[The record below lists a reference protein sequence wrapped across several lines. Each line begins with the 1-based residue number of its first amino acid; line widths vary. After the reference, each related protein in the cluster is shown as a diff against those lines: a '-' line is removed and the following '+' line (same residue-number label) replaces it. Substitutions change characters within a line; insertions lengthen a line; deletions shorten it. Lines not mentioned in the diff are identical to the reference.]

1 MQDAFQEIHPAWP
14 YFLEKQGIKAAPGNP
29 STDISV
35 HTGCIEARNPQESAI
50 QRPPPTIV
58 HTLVRCYTEVMNDN
72 VKTLDRDR
80 FGYDFI
86 VAPFL
91 AEGEDEYVLRNK
103 QAGCDNSSFRTLT
116 SYEIAALE
124 ENLNSS
130 PCWGDVLVSDPFDP
144 TLIRNTEFYGLVRLG
159 RMEKSIV
166 SFHDFSVPVGISN
179 SRIVSCDIGD
189 SCAVMDC
196 SYLSHY
202 IVEDHVILYRLGEM
216 QTTNHAKFGN
226 GTLKDG
232 EDEDVRV
239 TIDIMNEA
247 GGRAVRPFN
256 GMLTSD
262 AFLWGT
268 YRDDTALMRAFEAL
282 TDRTMDTKR
291 GRYGFVGR
299 QSVVKSCDTVKD
311 VWIGPGCYIKGANK
325 LKNLTLRSTIE
336 EPVQIGEGVEL
347 VNGIIGS
354 GSRVFYGC
362 KAIRFIMGDNC
373 NLKYGARLIHSI
385 LGDNSTV
392 SCCELLS
399 NLIFGGH
406 EQHHNN
412 SFLIA
417 SLIKGQSNM
426 AAGAN
431 IGSNHNSRGND
442 GEMVA
447 GRGFWPALSSTL
459 KYDCKFASY
468 VLIAK
473 GNYPHELNIPL
484 PFSLLSS
491 DPNEGRRVVMPAY
504 WWMYNLYALERNSYK
519 YRKRDKR
526 KVIRQQIETDY
537 LAPDTVNEIFE
548 ACDLLCLWVAQNYN
562 RAHASSK
569 DEQNLIRQ
577 GRELLL
583 AKPAELYSLHVY
595 AWGLENSNEPVEIL
609 KVVEAYQAYQ
619 EMLLYYAVKTIASA
633 CLKENVSVA
642 TLQETAQMVI
652 HPWLNVGGQLV
663 PQFRVEA
670 LKDAL
675 KSGEITTWDEVH
687 ATYASW
693 FTRYE
698 QDRSSHAVATLCR
711 ALGVERLQ
719 AGIWEKAVEEVSR
732 IRIQI
737 ETQVFKTKEKDFNNR
752 FREST
757 YRNLAE
763 RDAVLGSLD
772 DNPFI
777 QESHQITVEVLEQLR
792 RVSFS

>member
-1 MQDAFQEIHPAWP
+1 MSD
-14 YFLEKQGIKAAPGNP
+14 KVN
-29 STDISV
+29 
-35 HTGCIEARNPQESAI
+35 
-50 QRPPPTIV
+50 
-58 HTLVRCYTEVMNDN
+58 
-72 VKTLDRDR
+72 TLDRNR

-86 VAPFL
+86 GSPFL
-91 AEGEDEYVLRNK
+91 GEGEDEYTLRN
-103 QAGCDNSSFRTLT
+103 QQVGRDNSSFRTLT
-116 SYEIAALE
+116 SYEIASLE

-130 PCWGDVLVSDPFDP
+130 PCWSDVLVSDPFDP
-144 TLIRNTEFYGLVRLG
+144 SLIRNTEFYGLVRLG

-189 SCAVMDC
+189 SCAIMDC

-226 GTLKDG
+226 GTLKEG
-232 EDEDVRV
+232 EDEEVRV

-268 YRDDTALMRAFEAL
+268 YRDDKALMRAFEEI

-291 GRYGFVGR
+291 GRYGFVGK
-299 QSVVKSCDTVKD
+299 QSVVKSCDTIKD

-325 LKNLTLRSTIE
+325 LKNLTLRSTLI

-373 NLKYGARLIHSI
+373 SLKYGARLIHSI

-399 NLIFGGH
+399 NLIFSGH

-412 SFLIA
+412 SFLVAARIE
-417 SLIKGQSNM
+417 GQSNM

-431 IGSNHNSRGND
+431 LGSNHNSRDND
-442 GEMVA
+442 GEMA
-447 GRGFWPALSSTL
+447 SGRGFWPALSSTL

-491 DPNEGRRVVMPAY
+491 DAKEGRRVVMPAY

-569 DEQNLIRQ
+569 DEKDLIRQ
-577 GRELLL
+577 GRELLRT
-583 AKPAELYSLHVY
+583 KPAELYSLHVY
-595 AWGLENSNEPVEIL
+595 AWGLENSNEPVEVL

-619 EMLLYYAVKTIASA
+619 EMLLYYAVKTIAST
-633 CLKENVSVA
+633 CLRENLTVSQ
-642 TLQETAQMVI
+642 LQEVGEHVTL
-652 HPWLNVGGQLV
+652 PWINVGGQLV
-663 PQFRVEA
+663 PEFRVEVLKEA
-670 LKDAL
+670 LKR
-675 KSGEITTWDEVH
+675 GEITSWDEVH

-693 FTRYE
+693 FSLYE
-698 QDRSSHAVATLCR
+698 MDRSSHAVATLCR
-711 ALGVERLQ
+711 TLAVERLQ
-719 AGIWEKAVEEVSR
+719 QETWEQAVEEVGR
-732 IRIQI
+732 IRVQI

-777 QESHQITVEVLEQLR
+777 QESHQITVDVLDQLR

>member
-1 MQDAFQEIHPAWP
+1 MRGFVKNEYALHKQTAENRVSDSKRTALG
-14 YFLEKQGIKAAPGNP
+14 FLL
-29 STDISV
+29 SD
-35 HTGCIEARNPQESAI
+35 
-50 QRPPPTIV
+50 
-58 HTLVRCYTEVMNDN
+58 TLCCYTLPMNDK
-72 VKTLDRDR
+72 VVSLDQAR

-86 VAPFL
+86 TSPFL
-91 AEGEDEYVLRNK
+91 PEGMDEYYLRDRQNGKDSSSYRKLK
-103 QAGCDNSSFRTLT
+103 QD
-116 SYEIAALE
+116 EIDSLVK
-124 ENLNSS
+124 NLNSS
-130 PCWGDVLVSDPFDP
+130 PCWEDVLVSDPFDP
-144 TLIRNTEFYGLVRLG
+144 SLIKNSEFYGLVRLG
-159 RMEKSIV
+159 RMDKQII
-166 SFHDFSVPVGISN
+166 SFHDFMVPVGISN

-189 SCAVMDC
+189 SCAILDC

-202 IVEDHVILYRLGEM
+202 IISDHVILYRLGEM
-216 QTTNHAKFGN
+216 QCTNHAKFVG
-226 GTLKDG
+226 GILKEG
-232 EDEDVRV
+232 EPEDVRI

-247 GGRAVRPFN
+247 GGRSVRPFD
-256 GMLTSD
+256 GMLPSD
-262 AFLWGT
+262 AFLWGS
-268 YRDDTALMRAFEAL
+268 YRDDQDLMRSFERL
-282 TDRTMDTKR
+282 TDKTGDPRR
-291 GRYGFVGR
+291 GYYGFVG
-299 QSVVKSCDTVKD
+299 QQAVVKSCDTIKD
-311 VWIGPGCYIKGANK
+311 VWIGPGSYVKGANK
-325 LKNLTLRSTIE
+325 LKNLTLRSTLE

-442 GEMVA
+442 GEMIA

-484 PFSLLSS
+484 PFSLLGA
-491 DPNEGRRVVMPAY
+491 DARECRRIVMPAY

-526 KVIRQQIETDY
+526 KVIRQRIETDY
-537 LAPDTVNEIFE
+537 LAPDTANEIFS
-548 ACDLLCLWVAQNYN
+548 ACDLLCQWVGQTYN
-562 RAHASSK
+562 RTHAPS
-569 DEQNLIRQ
+569 DERGDVVQHGRCLITT
-577 GRELLL
+577 
-583 AKPAELYSLHVY
+583 KPAEVQLMHVY
-595 AWGLENSNEPVEIL
+595 AWELENSNEPVEVL

-619 EMLLYYAVKTIASA
+619 EMLLYYGVKTLAGW
-633 CLKENVSVA
+633 CLEHKESLSSFQTSHPTPV
-642 TLQETAQMVI
+642 E
-652 HPWLNVGGQLV
+652 PWLNIGGQLV
-663 PQFRVEA
+663 PEHRVDQ
-670 LKDAL
+670 LKAEIKDGTIASWDA
-675 KSGEITTWDEVH
+675 VH
-687 ATYASW
+687 DVYASW
-693 FTRYE
+693 YE
-698 QDRSSHAVATLCR
+698 HYEEDRASHALATLKQLLNCQEINQGQWD
-711 ALGVERLQ
+711 AVVEQVAEIR
-719 AGIWEKAVEEVSR
+719 IAVES
-732 IRIQI
+732 
-737 ETQVFKTKEKDFNNR
+737 QVFKTKEKDFNNR
-752 FREST
+752 FRSST
-757 YRNLAE
+757 YRNTAE

-777 QESHQITVEVLEQLR
+777 QESRQITEQVLSQIR
-792 RVSFS
+792 SVSFS